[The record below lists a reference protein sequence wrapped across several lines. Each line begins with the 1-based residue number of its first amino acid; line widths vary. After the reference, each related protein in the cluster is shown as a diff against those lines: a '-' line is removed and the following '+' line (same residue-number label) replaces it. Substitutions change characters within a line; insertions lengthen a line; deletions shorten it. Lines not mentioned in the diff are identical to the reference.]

1 MGIFPSLVV
10 GNTMSATS
18 LDQQSLR
25 AITGH
30 VELSAA
36 SSEKKRE
43 STSRREA
50 AEPQEA
56 PAPEVKPAKRSA
68 LATDTM
74 VYVVLAVLTWIT
86 WMISQQGWF
95 EAGDDVGYWIGVVGG
110 SMMLLLFTYSIRKRL
125 RFTHRWGKVKWWFV
139 VHMVLGVG
147 GPLLIL
153 LHSNFQVKSLNAGA
167 ALYSMLIVALSG
179 VIGRFI
185 YARVN
190 RGLHGEQTNFRELQS
205 RAGLHRQEA
214 RSRLTFAPAVEARL
228 KAFEQHEMSFRPS
241 IATCFRRVFWLPVTQ
256 WLTYRQCVAEVRA
269 PLQAMAKKAGWDA
282 DSYNKRDRLAR
293 KLVRRYLNAVTRVA
307 QYTAYE
313 RLFSLWHVAHL
324 PFVYLLVVSSIVHVV
339 AVHAY

>member
-1 MGIFPSLVV
+1 
-10 GNTMSATS
+10 MSATS

-30 VELSAA
+30 ADISAA
-36 SSEKKRE
+36 PPVKTRE
-43 STSRREA
+43 PASRREA
-50 AEPQEA
+50 TKVPEPAEA
-56 PAPEVKPAKRSA
+56 PAVSAPEVKAPRRSA

-74 VYVVLAVLTWIT
+74 VYVVLAVLTWMT
-86 WMISQQGWF
+86 WMISRQGYF

-110 SMMLLLFTYSIRKRL
+110 SMMLLLFSYSIRKRL
-125 RFTHRWGKVKWWFV
+125 RITHRWGKVKWWFL

-167 ALYSMLIVALSG
+167 ALYSMIIVALSG

-241 IATCFRRVFWLPVTQ
+241 IPTCFRRVFWLPVTQ
-256 WLTYRQCVAEVRA
+256 WLTYRRCVAEVRA
-269 PLQAMAKKAGWDA
+269 PLLAMAEKAGWDS

-324 PFVYLLVVSSIVHVV
+324 PFVYLLVISSVVHVI